1 MALILVRPAGAF
13 FAGAARAGL
22 TLELASPSAHPRCSP
37 GSARDRSGALRD
49 AAGRSLGKSWT
60 RKLKLVNGVR
70 DKIVTWSRQNV
81 GAASAALFA
90 LTAEI
95 KLRANFRIAK
105 RCSAYETLPSAARG
119 RNSRI

>member
-1 MALILVRPAGAF
+1 MDAQGGA
-13 FAGAARAGL
+13 R
-22 TLELASPSAHPRCSP
+22 R
-37 GSARDRSGALRD
+37 RR
-49 AAGRSLGKSWT
+49 
-60 RKLKLVNGVR
+60 R